1 MDDGIDTIV
10 LDEELAYVDVVPLR
24 WVVLERPLD
33 PDQDAAQSEHNLRL
47 LQALAALEDSGPNDK
62 PDENSPHSA
71 DLMRL
76 EFKVNLLLDLV
87 GKILARAQPRP
98 APIPMRFNAHA
109 AIWRAAESVP
119 RVGESGQLEIY
130 LREALVEPL
139 RLSGRVVS
147 VGVDRRVKV
156 KFAALG
162 EPLADLIEK
171 LAFRRHRRQVAG
183 ARQPKNAATT
193 LHIATQYPAR
203 GRPD

>member
-24 WVVLERPLD
+24 WVALARP
-33 PDQDAAQSEHNLRL
+33 PGADQAVAQAEHNLRL
-47 LQALAALEDSGPNDK
+47 LQALAALEDYGPNEK
-62 PDENSPHSA
+62 SDENSPHSA

-87 GKILARAQPRP
+87 GQILVRAQPRP
-98 APIPMRFNAHA
+98 AAIPMRFNAHA
-109 AIWRAAESVP
+109 AIWRAQDPAP
-119 RVGESGQLEIY
+119 QVGESGQLEIY

-139 RLSGRVVS
+139 RLAGRVAS

-156 KFAALG
+156 SFS
-162 EPLADLIEK
+162 PLSQPVADLIEK

-183 ARQPKNAATT
+183 TRQPKNA
-193 LHIATQYPAR
+193 
-203 GRPD
+203 

>member
-24 WVVLERPLD
+24 WVALARPLD
-33 PDQDAAQSEHNLRL
+33 ADQAAAQAEHNLRL
-47 LQALAALEDSGPNDK
+47 LQALAALEDYGPNEK
-62 PDENSPHSA
+62 SDENSPHSA

-76 EFKVNLLLDLV
+76 EFKVNLLLELV

-98 APIPMRFNAHA
+98 APVPMRFNAHS
-109 AIWRAAESVP
+109 AIWRAQDPAP
-119 RVGESGQLEIY
+119 AVGEAGQLEIY

-139 RLSGRVVS
+139 RLFGQVAS
-147 VGVDRRVKV
+147 VGIDRRVKV
-156 KFAALG
+156 RFAPLA

-183 ARQPKNAATT
+183 TRQPKN
-193 LHIATQYPAR
+193 L
-203 GRPD
+203 